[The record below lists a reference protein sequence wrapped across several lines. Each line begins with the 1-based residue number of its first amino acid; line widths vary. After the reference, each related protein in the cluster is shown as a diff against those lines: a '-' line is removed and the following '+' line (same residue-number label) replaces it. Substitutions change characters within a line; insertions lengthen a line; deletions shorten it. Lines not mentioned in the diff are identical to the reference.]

1 MANFLGNYNP
11 IMFSQEAL
19 IWLRARLG
27 MASRVHRALD
37 DERSAAGREMGEVIR
52 TKRPRTFTAQDH
64 VPGVGSPNQDLK
76 TQNVELRLDQHKE
89 VKFGITDRE
98 LAYTTERIINDHI
111 GPAANAVAESIDLS
125 LYGLAPKVGPIHVIS
140 GAQLSS
146 NDVAAMYTGPQRV
159 LFNNRTPLEDGNL
172 HYMIDGFQRERFQ
185 NADIFHRADTVG
197 QNQNGTL
204 FTGSLG
210 TRFGAETFSSQIAG
224 VSRAQFDGTLAD
236 SGAAGDIAGLIDGGG
251 SEVEVNTETITI
263 DGLTNGETVNIG
275 DTFQV
280 AGDPTVYAVQSAATV
295 AGNAVTISIFPG
307 LQFAAAD
314 NTAVSFI
321 VRSATQED
329 AAGYTEN
336 LMFHRDCLGLVMA
349 PLPTIG
355 DGKGAEIAVASDPE
369 SGLSVRARM
378 WYEGGTT
385 NVNVALDA
393 LWGVQ
398 VMNGQLGV
406 RVARPND

>member
-1 MANFLGNYNP
+1 
-11 IMFSQEAL
+11 MFSQEAL

-64 VPGVGSPNQDLK
+64 VPGIGSQNQDLK
-76 TQNVELRLDQHKE
+76 TQNVELRLDDHKE
-89 VKFGITDRE
+89 VKFSITDRE

-125 LYGLAPKVGPIHVIS
+125 LYGLAPRVGPFVDVDADAQA
-140 GAQLSS
+140 GNVAQL
-146 NDVAAMYTGPQRV
+146 YTAPQRV

-224 VSRAQFDGTLAD
+224 VSRTQFTGTVAA
-236 SGAAGDIAGLIDGGG
+236 SGGAGDGDGLLDSSGQPDPALF
-251 SEVEVNTETITI
+251 EVNQASVTI
-263 DGLTNGETVNIG
+263 DGLTNAETVSIG

-280 AGDPTVYAVQSAATV
+280 AGDPTVYTCLSGGAV
-295 AGNAVTISIFPG
+295 AGTAITVSIYPG
-307 LQFAAAD
+307 LQFAGLD
-314 NTAVSFI
+314 NTAVTFI
-321 VRSATQED
+321 DRAAVQENVG
-329 AAGYTEN
+329 GYTEN
-336 LMFHRDCLGLVMA
+336 LMFHRDCLGIVMA

-355 DGKGAEIAVASDPE
+355 DGKGAEIAIASDPE

-385 NVNVALDA
+385 TLMVALDA

-406 RVARPND
+406 RVGRRND